1 MASKSDK
8 KTQDMIT
15 NYKYA
20 CEWIC
25 KNQIEYHLF
34 HSTDFN
40 TLHTWIVVIVVIS
53 LVKLVL

>member
-34 HSTDFN
+34 HFV
-40 TLHTWIVVIVVIS
+40 TLILYTPELW
-53 LVKLVL
+53 